1 MRVLLHGLA
10 LLWCSEERN
19 QNTGQS
25 DPPQISDKVLPP
37 AAAVVDGNRCVCDT
51 GPLWGPP
58 EALVSYTEALLWLC
72 IQTSVVDAVVLD
84 DVAPRSR
91 SRGRGGGD
99 PGP

>member
-1 MRVLLHGLA
+1 MSKTANASSCLG
-10 LLWCSEERN
+10 
-19 QNTGQS
+19 GFQS
-25 DPPQISDKVLPP
+25 AFGVLPP

-58 EALVSYTEALLWLC
+58 EALVSYTEALLRLC